1 MKRIRHLVLVSF
13 ILGITVA
20 VCGLLYVFGTR
31 EALHAESERLIG
43 EGEIYRASSPG
54 LYPDFSVEEVARMS
68 SLAVKGRVVSG
79 RFLKKNASGEE
90 GATGTQ
96 DDPVRLLYYAQFHVA
111 EYLKGSGPDQI
122 TIALPGVAVGS
133 SVAVREDSRLIQGHT
148 YLLSLY
154 NKEDYDERYL
164 GPNVYRVYE
173 GSYGRWKVEGDTLV
187 SDDGRDVAMSLSEMR
202 GKVNASCSSQIQ
214 PQFTAVILANQYCP

>member
-1 MKRIRHLVLVSF
+1 MKRIRHLVLVPF

-31 EALHAESERLIG
+31 EALHAETESLIV
-43 EGEIYRASSPG
+43 EGEIYQMSGPG

-90 GATGTQ
+90 VAKGAPSV
-96 DDPVRLLYYAQFHVA
+96 PVRLWYFAQFHVA

-122 TIALPGVAVGS
+122 TIALPAEPDGS
-133 SVAVREDSRLIQGHT
+133 SAVVREESRLEQDGT
-148 YLLSLY
+148 YILSLY
-154 NKEDYDERYL
+154 NKEDYDEWYM
-164 GPNVYRVYE
+164 GPNVYRLYE
-173 GSYGRWKVEGDTLV
+173 GSYGKWKVEGDTVV
-187 SDDGRDVAMSLSEMR
+187 SDDGRDVAMPLSELR
-202 GKVNASCSSQIQ
+202 GKVDASCSSQIR
-214 PQFTAVILANQYCP
+214 PQFEAVILANQYCP